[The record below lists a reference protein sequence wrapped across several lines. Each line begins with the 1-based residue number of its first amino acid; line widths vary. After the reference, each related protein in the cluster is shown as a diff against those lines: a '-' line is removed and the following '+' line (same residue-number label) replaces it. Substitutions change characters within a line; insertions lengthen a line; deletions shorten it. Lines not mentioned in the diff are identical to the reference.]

1 MTLPELEGA
10 VILRRMTLRE
20 FRGVLLLSGGGSCGR
35 SGQRR
40 GRGWTRRVEIAEV
53 VGRAER
59 GCWVGRCVKRCR
71 CWFGRCVKRCR
82 CWVGRFVKR
91 GGCWVERCVKRCRCW
106 VEQCVK
112 RGGCWRKVV
121 EERGRRDS
129 LWAGRIVARWSW
141 TEWAER
147 WLGVGLAGVW
157 IVAALRWRVVA
168 GTESRIVWEQ
178 EGSGSRSWC

>member
-91 GGCWVERCVKRCRCW
+91 GGCW
-106 VEQCVK
+106 
-112 RGGCWRKVV
+112 RKVG
-121 EERGRRDS
+121 EEGGRRDS